1 MKKLEL
7 LLLFLR
13 FDFELLFVIFS
24 LLSAKK
30 PCLGVNFEL
39 LLHSR
44 PFNYLY
50 RKGLEY

>member
-13 FDFELLFVIFS
+13 FDFELLFVIIS

-30 PCLGVNFEL
+30 PCLGVYFEL

-44 PFNYLY
+44 LFNYLY

>member
-13 FDFELLFVIFS
+13 FDFELLFIIFS
-24 LLSAKK
+24 FLSAKK

-44 PFNYLY
+44 LFNYLY
-50 RKGLEY
+50 SKG

>member
-39 LLHSR
+39 LLYIR
-44 PFNYLY
+44 LCNYLY
-50 RKGLEY
+50 SKGLEY